1 MKNFAFVFPGQ
12 GSQAVGMLDGWGDHP
27 AVAQTLQEASD
38 ALGEDVGRLIHEG
51 PKEALALTTNTQ
63 PVMLVAGVAAW
74 RVWRAEGGALPAAVA
89 GHSLGEY
96 SALVASGVLTLA
108 QAAPL
113 VRLRAAAMQE
123 AVPVGTGAMA
133 AILGLDAAKVIAGC
147 AEVTAAMGHNG
158 TEVVE
163 AVNFN
168 DPAQTVIAGS
178 KAAVEKACEAFKAAG
193 AKRALPLPVS
203 APFHSSLM
211 KPAAEKLR
219 AALAAIPLAAP
230 QIPVLNNIDVA
241 VQQDADAI
249 RDALYRQAF
258 GPVRWVEC
266 VQALKARGITHIV
279 ECGPGKVLAGMTKRI
294 DAELTGAAL
303 YDPATLNEVKELLA
317 WANPPQP
324 PPWRWSRVPRAA
336 SAPPSHWNW
345 PHAATRSSAPPPPTK
360 ALRAS
365 PRRWPRT
372 QAAGAPT

>member
-1 MKNFAFVFPGQ
+1 MTSFAFVFPGQ
-12 GSQAVGMLDGWGDHP
+12 GSQSVGMLDGWGDHP
-27 AVAQTLQEASD
+27 VVAQTLQEASD
-38 ALGEDVGRLIHEG
+38 ALGEDVGALIKEG

-74 RVWRAEGGALPAAVA
+74 RVWRAEGGAAPVAVA

-96 SALVASGVLTLA
+96 SALVAAGVLTLA

-123 AVPVGTGAMA
+123 AVPVGAGAMA
-133 AILGLDAAKVIAGC
+133 AILGMEASKVISGC
-147 AEVTAAMGHNG
+147 AEALASFGPGT

-168 DPAQTVIAGS
+168 DPIQTVIAGT
-178 KAAVEKACEAFKAAG
+178 KAGVDKACEVLKAAG
-193 AKRALPLPVS
+193 AKRALLLPVS

-219 AALAAIPLAAP
+219 VALAGVALAAP
-230 QIPVLNNIDVA
+230 QIPVLNNVDVA

-266 VQALKARGITHIV
+266 VQALKGRGVTHIV
-279 ECGPGKVLAGMTKRI
+279 ECGPGKVLAGLTKRI
-294 DAELTGAAL
+294 DPELVGAAL
-303 YDPATLNEVKELLA
+303 FDSATLAETRELLA
-317 WANPPQP
+317 
-324 PPWRWSRVPRAA
+324 
-336 SAPPSHWNW
+336 
-345 PHAATRSSAPPPPTK
+345 
-360 ALRAS
+360 
-365 PRRWPRT
+365 
-372 QAAGAPT
+372 

>member
-1 MKNFAFVFPGQ
+1 MKTFAFVFPGQ
-12 GSQAVGMLDGWGDHP
+12 GSQSVGMLDGWADHP
-27 AVAQTLQEASD
+27 AVVQTLQEASD
-38 ALGEDVGRLIHEG
+38 ALGEDVGRLIREG
-51 PKEALALTTNTQ
+51 PKEQLALTTNTQ

-147 AEVTAAMGHNG
+147 ADVTSAMGPG
-158 TEVVE
+158 GVEVVE

-178 KAAVEKACEAFKAAG
+178 KAAVERACEVLKAAG

-219 AALAAIPLAAP
+219 VALAATALAVP
-230 QIPVLNNIDVA
+230 QIPVLNNIDVS

-266 VQALKARGITHIV
+266 VQALKARGITHLV
-279 ECGPGKVLAGMTKRI
+279 ECGPGKVLAGLTRRI
-294 DAELTGAAL
+294 DTELTGAAL
-303 YDPATLNEVKELLA
+303 YDTATLTEIKELLA
-317 WANPPQP
+317 
-324 PPWRWSRVPRAA
+324 
-336 SAPPSHWNW
+336 
-345 PHAATRSSAPPPPTK
+345 
-360 ALRAS
+360 
-365 PRRWPRT
+365 
-372 QAAGAPT
+372 